1 MKWKHNEPFF
11 WGLFGAGGVVSAF
24 VVPALVLALG
34 LLGPLGLS
42 GDTLTY
48 AHMKALVDQP
58 LIALILWGVVA
69 LTLWHCAH
77 RVFHGLH
84 DLGFHPG
91 AVARVFTYGVAA
103 LVTVV
108 LPLYL
113 F

>member
-1 MKWKHNEPFF
+1 MKWQHNEPFF

-24 VVPALVLALG
+24 VAPALVLALG
-34 LLGPLGLS
+34 VLLPLGMGEPLN
-42 GDTLTY
+42 Y
-48 AHMKALVDQP
+48 ERAQALFGHP
-58 LIALILWGVVA
+58 LMALILWGVIS

-103 LVTVV
+103 VITVT
-108 LPLYL
+108 LPFALI
-113 F
+113 